1 MWEKNLKAKPK
12 RRFVWAGVG
21 TLLGGPAERVSAP
34 PSSPQS
40 PPTRLPSTA
49 GGPSATMPAP
59 AAAAGAGTSAFADA
73 DGGDAAAN
81 AGGDRIRLNN
91 TIKNVLVALLQK
103 EQLERGGCR
112 AAIDARHA
120 RQNEPRPCGGGEK
133 DDFLSPHTH
142 LHQGAK
148 PPTTTAAG
156 KAARIGQAVPM
167 ATQALNAVSVLGPA
181 GAMGTTTLLLIASV
195 LAMAFTTA
203 VHGKRRSHGT
213 YQSDTGKHDEDTDV
227 EPWSS
232 EDEASPTPQ
241 RPRSTSPCSFEASEA
256 DDARDHSSESSKAT
270 HAYAASPASEPLPPS
285 FETARPPS
293 RVSERSEG
301 GARGPDE
308 AADTLDFNGR
318 SAESQSVSMLDSFA
332 CESEQRLLL
341 DLGWCDAQS
350 EEECVLSADEIAAF
364 RSSTGDAAIARF
376 KVCPPPSVNT
386 HVPSGLAQWL
396 PPVPRAPPFRIA
408 T

>member
-1 MWEKNLKAKPK
+1 
-12 RRFVWAGVG
+12 
-21 TLLGGPAERVSAP
+21 
-34 PSSPQS
+34 
-40 PPTRLPSTA
+40 
-49 GGPSATMPAP
+49 
-59 AAAAGAGTSAFADA
+59 
-73 DGGDAAAN
+73 
-81 AGGDRIRLNN
+81 
-91 TIKNVLVALLQK
+91 
-103 EQLERGGCR
+103 
-112 AAIDARHA
+112 
-120 RQNEPRPCGGGEK
+120 
-133 DDFLSPHTH
+133 
-142 LHQGAK
+142 
-148 PPTTTAAG
+148 
-156 KAARIGQAVPM
+156 M